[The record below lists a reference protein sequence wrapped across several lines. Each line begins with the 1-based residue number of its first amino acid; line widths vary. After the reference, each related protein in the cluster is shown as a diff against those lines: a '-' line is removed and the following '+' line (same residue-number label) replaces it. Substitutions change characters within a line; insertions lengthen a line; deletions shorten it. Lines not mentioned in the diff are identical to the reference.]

1 MRIAIHQPDL
11 LPYSGFWYKMAV
23 SDGFI
28 VSRHDQFQKHGYQ
41 RRVRMRDAWC
51 SHLLDGKPSLVPITD
66 VVVRDGWQKN
76 LTDVIAGRYRPARH
90 WKERGTELVERIGS
104 AEGRTLDEVNLA
116 LIEIMRDMLGI
127 TTPLLFT
134 DPPTHNG
141 PARLIEQ
148 VLAVGGDAYLSG
160 AGGRAYM
167 GDEADADFAAQGIR
181 LEWSRHQHVTGDSI
195 VTVLLDHDDPMEAV
209 LREEPVEAGAGAEH
223 A

>member
-41 RRVRMRDAWC
+41 RRVRLREAWC
-51 SHLLDGKPSLVPITD
+51 SHLLDGKPSLVPITE
-66 VVVRDGWQKN
+66 VRVREGWQQH
-76 LTDVIAGRYRPARH
+76 LTDVIGGRCRGARR
-90 WKERGTELVERIGS
+90 WSDRGVEFLERIGA
-104 AEGRTLDEVNLA
+104 AEGETLDEVNLA
-116 LIEIMRDMLGI
+116 LIEIVRDMLGI

-134 DPPTHNG
+134 DPPVHHG
-141 PARLIEQ
+141 PDRLIEQ

-160 AGGRAYM
+160 SGGRAYM
-167 GDEADADFAAQGIR
+167 GEEAEADFASRGIR

-195 VTVLLDHDDPMEAV
+195 VAVLLDHDDPMEII
-209 LREEPVEAGAGAEH
+209 LRETPAEDAPGARA
-223 A
+223 

>member
-41 RRVRMRDAWC
+41 RRVKMRDSWA
-51 SHLLDGKPSLVPITD
+51 SHLLDGKPSLVPITE
-66 VVVRDGWQKN
+66 VSVREGWQMN
-76 LTDVIAGRYRPARH
+76 ITDIIGGRYRSARH
-90 WKERGTELVERIGS
+90 WKDRGTELVERINAAQGT
-104 AEGRTLDEVNLA
+104 TLDEVNLA
-116 LIEIMRDMLGI
+116 LIEIVRDMLGI

-134 DPPTHNG
+134 DPPAQNG
-141 PARLIEQ
+141 PDRLIEQ

-167 GDEADADFAAQGIR
+167 GEEAEADFAEHGIA
-181 LEWSRHQHVTGDSI
+181 LEWSRHEHTTGDSI
-195 VTVLLDHDDPMEAV
+195 VTVLLDEDDPMENV
-209 LREEPVEAGAGAEH
+209 LRESTA
-223 A
+223 